1 MDVQM
6 SGMDG
11 LTATREIRRR
21 EPEGSHTLI
30 MALTAH
36 AHEQARKECL
46 EAGMDDILIRPLRL
60 ENLKDIVN
68 KYLIQHIEQPT
79 KQ

>member
-6 SGMDG
+6 SGMGG
-11 LTATREIRRR
+11 LTATREIRRL

-46 EAGMDDILIRPLRL
+46 EAGMDDILIKPLRL